1 MIHLPGERRKHDMKP
16 IKPIRDEHANL
27 LTIRDPMILPV
38 GDTYYLTGTQPP
50 YWQGA
55 NDGVHL
61 WSTKDLVHFEDHGLI
76 LKREDMPEAMWCR
89 DRFWAPELFDGGD
102 GYFYLTFNCKN
113 DSQEYGYPLNSG
125 IARSRSITGP
135 YEILTAEKAVSHSVG
150 EANDATMFRDDDGS
164 VWIGFNNTP
173 QRILLHRLDLETFTI
188 SEGQIT
194 AEIGAE
200 GEWDHIGL
208 EGQCIV
214 KRCGLY
220 FQWYSSW
227 TNGYNSGLLVAD
239 SIRGPWK
246 KSTQNPILADNEIW
260 HHAGHNHSFRG
271 FDGRDYLIFHA
282 NPQDPN
288 EPPCESMYIVPISYH
303 EDGTVTLSI

>member
-1 MIHLPGERRKHDMKP
+1 MIHLPGERRKHNMKP
-16 IKPIRDEHANL
+16 LKPIRDEHANL

-173 QRILLHRLDLETFTI
+173 QRLLLHRLDMETFTI

-200 GEWDHIGL
+200 GEWDHLGL

-246 KSTQNPILADNEIW
+246 KSTQNPILADNDIW

>member
-1 MIHLPGERRKHDMKP
+1 MKL
-16 IKPIRDEHANL
+16 IKPIRDESANL

-50 YWQGA
+50 YWSGA

-61 WSTKDLVHFEDHGLI
+61 WSTKDLVHFQDHGLI
-76 LKREDMPEAMWCR
+76 LKREDMPESMWCR
-89 DRFWAPELFDGGD
+89 DRFWAPELFDGKD
-102 GYFYLTFNCKN
+102 GYFYLTFNCRN
-113 DSQEYGYPLNSG
+113 SSENYEYPLNSG
-125 IARSRSITGP
+125 IARSKNITGP
-135 YEILTAEKAVSHSVG
+135 YEIMTVDKSVSHSVG
-150 EANDATMFRDDDGS
+150 EANDATLFRDDDGS

-173 QRILLHRLDLETFTI
+173 QRLLLHRLDTETCTI
-188 SEGQIT
+188 SEGQIA

-239 SIRGPWK
+239 SMQGPWK
-246 KSTQNPILADNEIW
+246 KSPQNPILVDNEIW
-260 HHAGHNHSFRG
+260 HHAGHNHSFCG
-271 FDGRDYLIFHA
+271 FDGQDYLIFHA
-282 NPQDPN
+282 NPQSPH
-288 EPPCESMYIVPISYH
+288 EMQCESMYIVPISYH